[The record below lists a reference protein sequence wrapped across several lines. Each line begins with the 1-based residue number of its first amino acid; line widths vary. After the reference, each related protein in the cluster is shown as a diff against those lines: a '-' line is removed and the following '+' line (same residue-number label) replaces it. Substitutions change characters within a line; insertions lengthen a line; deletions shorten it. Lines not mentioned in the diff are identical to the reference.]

1 MAIKRITALF
11 LICLLL
17 LQGVGMPISL
27 AQQEVPQNT
36 TSPAVEEHL
45 IMDEQSRLV
54 YIDNCVVLV
63 LQPEVKEAEALSWFP
78 DENAQV
84 VGRFPVINQIQVQIE
99 PKTLAQLQAL
109 CDEMM
114 KKEQVRFAHLNLA
127 TAPYEPGPQSASD
140 SGLYGKKPENEWWY
154 EAIGLKEAQ
163 RLRGDAAPVK
173 VAVVDDGFDTTH
185 PDLKLRFVGQE
196 QEAQNSLEEHGTHVA
211 GVVQQILPDATIYVH
226 DAYKTPSEQFSS
238 RVNTT
243 CEFLKIWIDLVT
255 SGVKVINYSMG
266 GDVSDPFTLPWHVL
280 SSSIDSVYIYLL
292 KQAGYDF
299 ILVQSAGNSDI
310 DTYYNSM
317 FCTID
322 ERNCLGSDAAR
333 QFGNAQGSRRDHLFP
348 CGCRKNTGELWA
360 PGPRWRGPDVP
371 RREPSRSPLYGQL
384 KDKCG
389 FRWVIISSERL
400 WYQAQ
405 LKMF

>member
-114 KKEQVRFAHLNLA
+114 K
-127 TAPYEPGPQSASD
+127 
-140 SGLYGKKPENEWWY
+140 
-154 EAIGLKEAQ
+154 
-163 RLRGDAAPVK
+163 
-173 VAVVDDGFDTTH
+173 
-185 PDLKLRFVGQE
+185 
-196 QEAQNSLEEHGTHVA
+196 
-211 GVVQQILPDATIYVH
+211 
-226 DAYKTPSEQFSS
+226 
-238 RVNTT
+238 
-243 CEFLKIWIDLVT
+243 
-255 SGVKVINYSMG
+255 
-266 GDVSDPFTLPWHVL
+266 
-280 SSSIDSVYIYLL
+280 
-292 KQAGYDF
+292 
-299 ILVQSAGNSDI
+299 
-310 DTYYNSM
+310 
-317 FCTID
+317 
-322 ERNCLGSDAAR
+322 
-333 QFGNAQGSRRDHLFP
+333 
-348 CGCRKNTGELWA
+348 
-360 PGPRWRGPDVP
+360 
-371 RREPSRSPLYGQL
+371 
-384 KDKCG
+384 
-389 FRWVIISSERL
+389 
-400 WYQAQ
+400 
-405 LKMF
+405 

>member
-1 MAIKRITALF
+1 M
-11 LICLLL
+11 
-17 LQGVGMPISL
+17 
-27 AQQEVPQNT
+27 
-36 TSPAVEEHL
+36 
-45 IMDEQSRLV
+45 
-54 YIDNCVVLV
+54 
-63 LQPEVKEAEALSWFP
+63 
-78 DENAQV
+78 
-84 VGRFPVINQIQVQIE
+84 
-99 PKTLAQLQAL
+99 
-109 CDEMM
+109 
-114 KKEQVRFAHLNLA
+114 RFAHLNLA

-173 VAVVDDGFDTTH
+173 VAVVDDGFDITH

-226 DAYKTPSEQFSS
+226 DDYKTPSEQFSS

-348 CGCRKNTGELWA
+348 CGCGKNTGELWA